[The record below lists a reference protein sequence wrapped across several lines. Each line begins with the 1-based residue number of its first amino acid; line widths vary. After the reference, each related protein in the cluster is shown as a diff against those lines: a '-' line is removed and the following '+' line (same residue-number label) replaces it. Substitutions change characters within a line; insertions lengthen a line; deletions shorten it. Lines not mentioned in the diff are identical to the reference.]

1 MLEETGAWKGEQMAW
16 KCPCTRL
23 RPSSKHV
30 ERLHWQDIGLLRGV
44 MQSNITCD
52 VSLEI
57 VWMLAYRTY
66 VVLRADKP
74 SERALVER

>member
-30 ERLHWQDIGLLRGV
+30 ERLHWQDTGLLRGV

-57 VWMLAYRTY
+57 VWMLAYRKY
-66 VVLRADKP
+66 VLLLAGKP
-74 SERALVER
+74 FERALVER